1 MRPFEEL
8 TAALLGIRR
17 FGKLSLDPAAPR
29 LFFAASGFDS
39 SSGRSISAL
48 GEVSEESPGRLRWL
62 TSGRDDDAD
71 PAVSPDGRLLLFVRR
86 RGATPGIGILP
97 LDGGEPAIHPPPG
110 AQVPI
115 GAAWNSD
122 GNRLLVVSTAAPSPP
137 SRIELLV
144 RPADAGPPRPAAR
157 LWFLDPSSGEWR
169 EFARVDGLRG
179 TPVPCG
185 DDWLMV
191 LVAGDGRA
199 ELVALGAAGPA
210 RVLASADDLGEP
222 RPSPDGQA
230 VALRAGR
237 PTEASGSLL
246 VVDPA
251 GGGVRRFG
259 REIDRPF
266 GDPCWASDG
275 ERLIAPVRDAG
286 GVRLVTVEVHTGGLR
301 PFPPGSSEGLL
312 GGLVTDGGRRGALVV
327 EGPAAPPEIVSL
339 DLATGSRRTLSAL
352 QPSAPG
358 GAGWGVPEE
367 VDGETDDGV
376 PVAGWLLEPPRR
388 SGGAALVAR
397 LGRFVDP
404 LLGFSTDRQGLAL
417 AGIAVLSAATRG
429 GLDRGPEVA
438 RGVAGD
444 PLGIPALDL
453 LALVAE
459 LLDQFPY
466 LEAGRVGF
474 HGIGEGAGGAIR
486 AASRGGRA
494 KGLLLESGFYDPL
507 TLALLSAEP
516 ERWAGAA
523 GAVPV
528 DAAPALWAD
537 SPLRIAPRLDLP
549 VLLLHGEDDPV
560 APLLQARLFLSALPP
575 GRGALA
581 LYRGGDAR
589 LDEGAIDLRRDRLER
604 LLGFFSEVLA

>member
-8 TAALLGIRR
+8 TAALLGVRR
-17 FGKLSLDPAAPR
+17 FGRLSLDPVGPR
-29 LFFAASGFDS
+29 LFFAARGVDP
-39 SSGRSISAL
+39 SSGDSTSAI
-48 GEVSEESPGRLRWL
+48 GEVSEESPGRSRWL
-62 TSGRDDDAD
+62 TAGRDDDVD

-86 RGATPGIGILP
+86 RGATPGVGILP
-97 LDGGEPAIHPPPG
+97 LDGGEPAIHPLPAG
-110 AQVPI
+110 QVAA
-115 GAAWNSD
+115 GAAWNAD
-122 GNRLLVVSTAAPSPP
+122 GNRVLVVSTAPPAAPPGV
-137 SRIELLV
+137 ELLV
-144 RPADAGPPRPAAR
+144 RPADAGPPRPPSR

-169 EFARVDGLRG
+169 EFARVEGLRG

-185 DDWLMV
+185 DDWLAV
-191 LVAGDGRA
+191 VGAGDGRTD
-199 ELVALGAAGPA
+199 LVALGVSAPA

-222 RPSPDGQA
+222 RPSPDGLA

-237 PTEASGSLL
+237 PGEPSGSLL

-286 GVRLVTVEVHTGGLR
+286 GVRLVTIEVHTGGLR
-301 PFPPGSSEGLL
+301 PFPPGTSDGLL
-312 GGLVTDGGRRGALVV
+312 GSLVTDGGRRGAMVV

-352 QPSAPG
+352 QPASPG
-358 GAGWGVPEE
+358 GAGWAVPET

-376 PVAGWLLEPPRR
+376 PVTGWLLEPPRR
-388 SGGAALVAR
+388 SGAAALVAR
-397 LGRFVDP
+397 IDRLGDP

-417 AGIAVLSAATRG
+417 AGLAVVSAATRG
-429 GLDRGPEVA
+429 GLDRGAEVA
-438 RGVAGD
+438 RGAAGD
-444 PLGIPALDL
+444 PLGIPAIDL

-466 LEAGRVGF
+466 LDAGRVGF
-474 HGIGEGAGGAIR
+474 HGVGEGAGAAIR

-494 KGLLLESGFYDPL
+494 RGLLLESGFYDPL

-516 ERWAGAA
+516 ERWATAA
-523 GAVPV
+523 GEVPV

-537 SPLRIAPRLDLP
+537 SPLRVAPRLDLP
-549 VLLLHGEDDPV
+549 VLLLHGDQDPV
-560 APLLQARLFLSALPP
+560 APPMQARLFLAALPP
-575 GRGALA
+575 ARGALA
-581 LYRGGDAR
+581 LYRGGGAR
-589 LDEGAIDLRRDRLER
+589 LDDGPAELRRDRCER